1 MTFPPIRRLS
11 WLRDVDLLVAY
22 DVNTADLA
30 GQRRL
35 ARVAKVCERY
45 GTRVQYSVF
54 ECRLDEILYQS
65 LISELDDEIDASV
78 DSIRI
83 YRLGMEVAKSRFT
96 MGVPPPDWAHPMI
109 L

>member
-1 MTFPPIRRLS
+1 MN
-11 WLRDVDLLVAY
+11 VDLLVTY

-35 ARVAKVCERY
+35 ARVARVCERY

-65 LISELDDEIDASV
+65 LISDLDEEMDSSV
-78 DSIRI
+78 DSVRV
-83 YRLGMEVAKSRFT
+83 YRLGMEISKSRYA
-96 MGVPPPDWAHPMI
+96 MGVPPPDWGHPMI